1 MGTAKCSIPT
11 LFPSMLFPGLSLLEP
26 LAKLTEKK
34 KGGEEEE
41 GEEGEEE
48 GEKEEGTPIRRRGM
62 FFQLWKLNWPCGLL
76 LADRMRQRDGLVL
89 RPGLKRPMELP
100 PAPGWP
106 GRTSPCEPVEG

>member
-1 MGTAKCSIPT
+1 MLHPNT
-11 LFPSMLFPGLSLLEP
+11 LSQHAFPWLVIIRASGK
-26 LAKLTEKK
+26 AYRKKK

-106 GRTSPCEPVEG
+106 GRTSPCEPAEG